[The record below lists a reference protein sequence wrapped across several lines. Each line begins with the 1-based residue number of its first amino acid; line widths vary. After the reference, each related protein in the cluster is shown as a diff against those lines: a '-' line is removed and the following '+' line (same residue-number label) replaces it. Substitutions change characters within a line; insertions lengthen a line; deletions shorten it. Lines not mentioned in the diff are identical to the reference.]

1 MNPIYMEP
9 RTELW
14 LESLCDTNRLEKD
27 LEGYDVS
34 ERVVRKLVDDKQE
47 LKKHVIMNPKN
58 APLIEHLKKVRETK
72 KHWMAEAC
80 YDNAIRKIGYL
91 RCEVTSGKN
100 AMKEIAHI
108 GRKIG
113 GEIEKYFQ
121 PEPEPEPEVQ
131 IEPFWLSFLG
141 LFLIIIF
148 RWISEKIPL

>member
-1 MNPIYMEP
+1 MEP

-34 ERVVRKLVDDKQE
+34 ERVVRKLVNDKQE

-58 APLIEHLKKVRETK
+58 APLIEHLRKVRETK

-91 RCEVTSGKN
+91 RCEVTSGKK

-113 GEIEKYFQ
+113 GEIDKYFQ
-121 PEPEPEPEVQ
+121 PELEPGVDYEKIYV
-131 IEPFWLSFLG
+131 SFLG
-141 LFLIIIF
+141 LFLSIIF
-148 RWISEKIPL
+148 RWISTKLSL